1 MTKDFQNFV
10 MATEE
15 KQEEVKNLKI
25 NELRID
31 ELREATPERIPVP
44 VREKFEVLR
53 IDEEELNDKESLK
66 VVKNDSVVI
75 EEVFREVIENSDAPQ
90 PTPQPMSP
98 PHQPNDVYNGQK
110 TKQDDLNNLNY
121 SRDDETNEIFSSA
134 VGKKLSEDE
143 KIIFSVVIEKETE
156 TAATAVPKLELEA
169 VKADG
174 RKEIINIEK
183 VEKDEFEPEPKETK
197 FDELKNSQQ
206 TSSIISTSANVDST
220 EEEVVYRSTQLT
232 NNNNFER
239 VKVSSYTL
247 DSPRTANLDRDTF
260 LRMST
265 PIYRP
270 REVTPIPKPRTERDS
285 PTPPTPPARRR
296 SVKDIIESINRNQQL
311 LKLNQ
316 PAEDFRTKNLTSIS
330 RSNSIQSIQDPQ
342 KFQQIASNEKNVE
355 LLLDDLQNY
364 QKSS

>member
-1 MTKDFQNFV
+1 

-15 KQEEVKNLKI
+15 KQEENYKI
-25 NELRID
+25 NELRIE
-31 ELREATPERIPVP
+31 ELREATPERIPLP

-53 IDEEELNDKESLK
+53 IDEESLDMTAK
-66 VVKNDSVVI
+66 ITKKQDDVEVI
-75 EEVFREVIENSDAPQ
+75 EEVFREIIENVDAKRLTPPP
-90 PTPQPMSP
+90 PTSSSP
-98 PHQPNDVYNGQK
+98 HPPYNAVNSGQNI
-110 TKQDDLNNLNY
+110 KQDDLNNSNY
-121 SRDDETNEIFSSA
+121 SREDEMNEIFSSA

-143 KIIFSVVIEKETE
+143 KIIFGVVIEKETE
-156 TAATAVPKLELEA
+156 QATTAVAELEV
-169 VKADG
+169 VKEADV
-174 RKEIINIEK
+174 KNEIINIE
-183 VEKDEFEPEPKETK
+183 EPESKENK

-206 TSSIISTSANVDST
+206 TTSIISTSESVST
-220 EEEVVYRSTQLT
+220 EEDVVYRNTQLT

-247 DSPRTANLDRDTF
+247 DSPRTANLDRDNF

-316 PAEDFRTKNLTSIS
+316 PVEDFRTKNLTSIS
-330 RSNSIQSIQDPQ
+330 RSNSIQTIRDPQ
-342 KFQQIASNEKNVE
+342 KFAEIASNEKNVE